1 MKKILTVML
10 AGLCTASVI
19 AAPRVETIAPQPD
32 DSGMLGAFVR
42 RTYAVD
48 KFNAIRAY
56 EGIRVVYTPGAKH
69 ASVSAQVDPQVADS
83 FKLAVE
89 DGALVVRFAGN
100 VVDCHPGD
108 VPRAIVYVEGPAVS
122 QVDLRNWSA
131 VEVTAS
137 LKVSELQVGVG
148 NRCRF
153 DLPDFKGDELRL
165 AVGNMG
171 QADLGKV
178 RGGSLTVNAGNMATV
193 SVAEDV
199 DCDDV
204 ELLAGNMATV
214 RVDGVLEAE
223 KARLVAGNR
232 ARVQLNELEAGRA
245 DGHVGNHAELTVKRT
260 KSDNLN
266 VTRSGNGMLNWG
278 ERF

>member
-1 MKKILTVML
+1 MKNFLTLML

-19 AAPRVETIAPQPD
+19 AAPCVETIAPQPD
-32 DSGMLGAFVR
+32 ESGMLGAFVR

-56 EGIRVVYTPGAKH
+56 EGIRVVYTPGAKR

-89 DGALVVRFAGN
+89 DGALVVRFAGH

-131 VEVTAS
+131 VEVTAP

>member
-32 DSGMLGAFVR
+32 ESEMAGSFVS

-48 KFNAIRAY
+48 KFNAIRVY
-56 EGIRVVYTPGAKH
+56 EGIRVVYTPGAKR

-83 FKLAVE
+83 FELAVE
-89 DGALVVRFAGN
+89 DGALVARFAGH

-108 VPRAIVYVEGPAVS
+108 VPRAIVYVEGPAVN
-122 QVDLRNWSA
+122 QVDLRNWSV
-131 VEVTAS
+131 VEVTRP

-148 NRCRF
+148 NRCSF
-153 DLPDFKGDELRL
+153 DLPDFKGDKLRL

-171 QADLGKV
+171 TANLGKV
-178 RGGSLTVNAGNMATV
+178 RGESLTVNAGNMATV

-214 RVDGVLEAE
+214 KMNGMLEAE
-223 KARLVAGNR
+223 KVRLVAGNM
-232 ARVQLNELEAGRA
+232 ARVLLNGVETERA
-245 DGHVGNHAELTVKRT
+245 EGHVGNHAELTVKRT

>member
-131 VEVTAS
+131 VEVTAP

-148 NRCRF
+148 KRS
-153 DLPDFKGDELRL
+153 PLRRTWTATTLNCSPATWLRSVWTACSKRKKL
-165 AVGNMG
+165 AWWPATGP
-171 QADLGKV
+171 AS
-178 RGGSLTVNAGNMATV
+178 SLTSLRRGEPMATW
-193 SVAEDV
+193 
-199 DCDDV
+199 
-204 ELLAGNMATV
+204 ATTP
-214 RVDGVLEAE
+214 
-223 KARLVAGNR
+223 N
-232 ARVQLNELEAGRA
+232 
-245 DGHVGNHAELTVKRT
+245 
-260 KSDNLN
+260 
-266 VTRSGNGMLNWG
+266 
-278 ERF
+278 